1 MSYHTRDIE
10 KGIIGE
16 FSKIKEEFEEAE
28 DAFKQGDSILTIC
41 ELSDMVGAIE
51 EYIKRWNLDLISL
64 KQFSDKTKSAFRE
77 GKRK

>member
-28 DAFKQGDSILTIC
+28 DAFKQNDSILTIC

>member
-10 KGIIGE
+10 KGVIGE

-28 DAFKQGDSILTIC
+28 DAFKQNDSILIIC

-51 EYIKRWNLDLISL
+51 EYIKRWNLDLNSL
-64 KQFSDKTKSAFRE
+64 KKFSDKTKSAFKE

>member
-1 MSYHTRDIE
+1 MGYHTKDIE

-28 DAFKQGDSILTIC
+28 DAFKQNDSILTIC

-64 KQFSDKTKSAFRE
+64 KQFSDKTKSAFKE

>member
-1 MSYHTRDIE
+1 MNYHTRDIE

-28 DAFKQGDSILTIC
+28 DAFKQNDSILTIC
-41 ELSDMVGAIE
+41 ELSDMIGAIE

>member
-28 DAFKQGDSILTIC
+28 DAVKQGDSILTIC